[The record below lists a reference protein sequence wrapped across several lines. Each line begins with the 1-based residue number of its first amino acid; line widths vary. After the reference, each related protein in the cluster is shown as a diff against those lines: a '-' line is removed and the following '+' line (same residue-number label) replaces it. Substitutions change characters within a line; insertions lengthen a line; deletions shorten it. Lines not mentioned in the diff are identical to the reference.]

1 MSQHLEGEFQKLR
14 CEAVL
19 FLDEKHL
26 LRLEM
31 LLEGLEVDSLASLL
45 STNLGRWE
53 VDSLKRRETGL
64 TD

>member
-14 CEAVL
+14 CEAAL
-19 FLDEKHL
+19 FLGEKHL

-45 STNLGRWE
+45 STNLGR
-53 VDSLKRRETGL
+53 
-64 TD
+64 